1 MDVVIYT
8 EGLPFD
14 GRTPFERS
22 LGGSESAV
30 VFMARELARRGHRVR
45 VFCNCE
51 SGASAVELPKQR
63 GPDLYDGVE
72 YADLTAFPEFVEKG
86 SCDAFV
92 CCRHLRGLT
101 APVRS
106 KVNVLW
112 AHDAIP
118 KPVARQMMSLMYKVD
133 RLMVLSEFHKEQF
146 GRHLSVPDERYVVT
160 RNGVD
165 LELVEEA
172 LAEGADDRLEAC
184 PTDGVERDRNRVI
197 YTSRPERGLDVLL
210 EMWPELKRRR
220 PGLKLAVAWYE
231 NSGADAQMADYLAAL
246 RRAAEALPGVELL
259 GALSKRELYREIAGS
274 GLMVYPAVFPE
285 VSCISMMEAAAC
297 GTPVVASRYCA
308 LKETVADGETGVL
321 VPGDPGSRE
330 YQRRFVEAVVGLVG
344 EEKRWGEMSDAGRR
358 RVEAR
363 YQWRDIAGEWEGV
376 FEGLLGEGDRR
387 RCTPE
392 EELAGIGVPALQSGQ
407 RPAGVGTPA
416 LQSGQRPAGVG
427 TPALEGRQ
435 SVSVCMILKDAQGT
449 LYRCL
454 ESVKSIADE
463 IIVCDTG
470 SSDRTM
476 EIAREYTDQV
486 YEIPWGDDFAAAR
499 NRSIEKAT
507 GDWVLW
513 IDADEYLVGAENV
526 GKYLRDNM
534 YNGYVIRQ
542 HHQAIDAEFKPDVPV
557 RLFRNR
563 MGIRFFGCVHEHPET
578 GLNEGVKPAVILGDV
593 HVMHDGYVTENVRR
607 RRFLRNLPMVL
618 KDRKR
623 HPNRRLG
630 LVFLERDYIH
640 LARYELERTH
650 GVMTERVQKY
660 LRRAIAVHREHFR
673 SPDDPLY
680 GYSFPLYQS
689 ALELLGEGFE
699 LGYFMAVSGEPMRD
713 LGAQPV
719 QRVRV
724 ADEGEA
730 REFLDRHMGEL
741 LGEAR
746 EGEEFP
752 FEEAG

>member
-1 MDVVIYT
+1 MMDIVVYT

-14 GRTPFERS
+14 GGTPFERS

-63 GPDLYDGVE
+63 GPGLYDGVE
-72 YADLTAFPEFVEKG
+72 YADLTEFPEFVETG
-86 SCDAFV
+86 SCDVFV
-92 CCRHLRGLT
+92 CCRHLRGLA

-165 LELVEEA
+165 LELVDEA
-172 LAEGADDRLEAC
+172 LSGGADDRLGAC
-184 PTDGVERDRNRVI
+184 PTDGLERDRNRVI

-210 EMWPELKRRR
+210 EMWPELKQRL
-220 PGLKLAVAWYE
+220 PELKLAVAWYE
-231 NSGADAQMADYLAAL
+231 NPGADGQMADYLAAL

-259 GALSKRELYREIAGS
+259 GALSKKELYREIAGS

-321 VPGDPGSRE
+321 VPGDPVSGE
-330 YQRRFVEAVVGLVG
+330 YQRRFVAAVVGLLG
-344 EEKRWGEMSDAGRR
+344 GGKRWGEMSEAARR
-358 RVEAR
+358 RVEER
-363 YQWRDIAGEWEGV
+363 YRWAAIAEEWEGV
-376 FEGLLGEGDRR
+376 FEGLVGESGWQEASSCRTD
-387 RCTPE
+387 E
-392 EELAGIGVPALQSGQ
+392 EGGFGSPSSALRASSLAKQQTHGGHRNA
-407 RPAGVGTPA
+407 RPTA
-416 LQSGQRPAGVG
+416 
-427 TPALEGRQ
+427 RQ
-435 SVSVCMILKDAQGT
+435 TVSVCMIVKDAQGT

-454 ESVKSIADE
+454 ESVKPIADE

-486 YEIPWGDDFAAAR
+486 YEIPWDDDFAAAR

-513 IDADEYLVGAENV
+513 IDADEYLLGAENL

-542 HHQAIDAEFKPDVPV
+542 HHHAIDAEFKPDVPV

-593 HVMHDGYVTENVRR
+593 HVMHDGYVTESVRR

-640 LARYELERTH
+640 LARYELERTR

-699 LGYFMAVSGEPMRD
+699 LGYFVAVSGEPMRD

-741 LGEAR
+741 LAEAR

-752 FEEAG
+752 FEEAV

>member
-30 VFMARELARRGHRVR
+30 VFMARELARRGHQVR

-63 GPDLYDGVE
+63 GPGEYEGVV
-72 YADLTAFPEFVEKG
+72 YGDLTEFPEFVETG
-86 SCDAFV
+86 SCDVFV
-92 CCRHLRGLT
+92 CCRHVRGLT

-106 KVNVLW
+106 KMNVVW
-112 AHDAIP
+112 AHDAIV
-118 KPVARQMMSLMYKVD
+118 KPVARQLMSLMYKVD
-133 RLMVLSEFHKEQF
+133 RLMVLSEFHREQLQ
-146 GRHLSVPDERYVVT
+146 RHLTVPDDRYVVT

-165 LELVEEA
+165 LGLIDEA
-172 LAEGADDRLEAC
+172 IAE
-184 PTDGVERDRNRVI
+184 VERDRNRVL
-197 YTSRPERGLDVLL
+197 YTSRPERGLEVLL

-220 PGLKLAVAWYE
+220 PGLTLGVAFYE
-231 NSGADAQMADYLAAL
+231 NPGADAQMADYLTAL
-246 RRAAEALPGVELL
+246 RRAAESLPGVELL
-259 GALSKRELYREIAGS
+259 GALSKSDLYREIARAA
-274 GLMVYPAVFPE
+274 LVVYPAMFPE
-285 VSCISMMEAAAC
+285 VSCISMLEAGAC

-321 VPGDPGSRE
+321 VPGNPGSGE
-330 YQRRFVEAVVGLVG
+330 YQRRFVEAVVGLLG
-344 EEKRWGEMSDAGRR
+344 DEKRWGEISEAGRR

-363 YQWRDIAGEWEGV
+363 YQWAAIAGEWEGV
-376 FEGLLGEGDRR
+376 FEGLVEESGFGSELPKQQQAKIL
-387 RCTPE
+387 RC
-392 EELAGIGVPALQSGQ
+392 AQDDMSG
-407 RPAGVGTPA
+407 
-416 LQSGQRPAGVG
+416 
-427 TPALEGRQ
+427 GRQ
-435 SVSVCMILKDAQGT
+435 SVSVCMIVKDAQGT

-454 ESVKSIADE
+454 ESVKPIADE

-470 SSDRTM
+470 SRDRTM
-476 EIAREYTDQV
+476 EIAREYTEQV
-486 YEIPWGDDFAAAR
+486 YEIPWDDDFSRAR
-499 NRSIEKAT
+499 NRSIEKAM

-513 IDADEYLVGAENV
+513 VDADEYLLGGENLA
-526 GKYLRDNM
+526 KYLRDNM

-542 HHQAIDAEFKPDVPV
+542 HHHAIDANFKPDVPV

-563 MGIRFFGCVHEHPET
+563 MGVRFFGCVHEHPET
-578 GLNEGVKPAVILGDV
+578 GLNEGVKPAVILSDV
-593 HVMHDGYVTENVRR
+593 HIMHDGYVTENIRR
-607 RRFLRNLPMVL
+607 QRFLRNLPMVL

-630 LVFLERDYIH
+630 LVFLARDYVH
-640 LARYELERTH
+640 LARYELERTR
-650 GVMTERVQKY
+650 GVVTERARKY
-660 LRRAIAVHREHFR
+660 LHRAVQVHREHFG

-689 ALELLGEGFE
+689 ALELLGEGFD
-699 LGYFMAVSGEPMRD
+699 LGYFVAVGD
-713 LGAQPV
+713 QLGAGDALLPHEKL

-724 ADEGEA
+724 VDEAEA
-730 REFLDRHMGEL
+730 REFLERHLGEL
-741 LGEAR
+741 LAEAR

>member
-30 VFMARELARRGHRVR
+30 VFVARELARRGHRVR
-45 VFCNCE
+45 VFCDCE
-51 SGASAVELPKQR
+51 RPGE
-63 GPDLYDGVE
+63 YEGVA
-72 YADLTAFPEFVEKG
+72 YGDLTEFPEFVETG
-86 SCDAFV
+86 WCDAFV

-165 LELVEEA
+165 LGSIDEA
-172 LAEGADDRLEAC
+172 M
-184 PTDGVERDRNRVI
+184 DGVERDRNRLI

-210 EMWPELKRRR
+210 EMWPELKQRR
-220 PGLKLAVAWYE
+220 PELTLAVAWYE
-231 NSGADAQMADYLAAL
+231 NPGADAQMGEYLAAL
-246 RRAAEALPGVELL
+246 RRAAEAMPGLELL
-259 GALSKRELYREIAGS
+259 GALSKKELYREIAGS

-321 VPGDPGSRE
+321 VPGDPVSGE
-330 YQRRFVEAVVGLVG
+330 YQRRFVEAVVGLLG
-344 EEKRWGEMSDAGRR
+344 DEKQWGAMSEAGRR
-358 RVEAR
+358 RVEER

-376 FEGLLGEGDRR
+376 FE
-387 RCTPE
+387 
-392 EELAGIGVPALQSGQ
+392 AL
-407 RPAGVGTPA
+407 
-416 LQSGQRPAGVG
+416 
-427 TPALEGRQ
+427 LEGSGWQEASSCRTDEEGSFGSPSSALRASSLPKEQ
-435 SVSVCMILKDAQGT
+435 TDGGHRNARPTAQQTVSVCMIVKDAQGT

-660 LRRAIAVHREHFR
+660 LRRAIAVHREHFK